1 MVIIVIVVAVVVV
14 PHFVINLATSSTIDG
29 RHSSIMALHHFHAR
43 VEEEERTL

>member
-1 MVIIVIVVAVVVV
+1 MIIVVIVVVVVV
-14 PHFVINLATSSTIDG
+14 PYFVINLATSSTIDG